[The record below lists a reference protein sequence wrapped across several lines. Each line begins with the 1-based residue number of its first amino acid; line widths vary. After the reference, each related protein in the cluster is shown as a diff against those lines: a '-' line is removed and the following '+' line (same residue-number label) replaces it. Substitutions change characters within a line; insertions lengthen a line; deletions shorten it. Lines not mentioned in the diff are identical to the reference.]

1 MSDRDEI
8 ELHPAVGDLIITMRD
23 EIHAH
28 EATIAQ
34 LRAELADAAHSV
46 AVERER
52 CLSLL
57 RAALIPTQ
65 PGARE
70 TNADRWWSQRIRDVL
85 RAIEAGD
92 ENQTA
97 AELIRHERERHAAEL
112 DELHALVA
120 RQAAILT
127 GVANALRGPP
137 GPLASHSHHDLA
149 ERAARVVR
157 ERDRASA
164 LNDEDATMIREL
176 FAAVAERER
185 WCDDR
190 DATIAQ
196 LRSAIEARDASVRE
210 YLAAETSV
218 AYALTDDSDAFDAA
232 AMLARMH
239 TVRTRRDEALARV
252 RALVPP

>member
-1 MSDRDEI
+1 MSDDN
-8 ELHPAVGDLIITMRD
+8 
-23 EIHAH
+23 
-28 EATIAQ
+28 
-34 LRAELADAAHSV
+34 DAAHSV

-85 RAIEAGD
+85 RAIETGD

-120 RQAAILT
+120 AQAAILT

-149 ERAARVVR
+149 ERAATVVR
-157 ERDRASA
+157 ERDGATA
-164 LNDEDATMIREL
+164 LNAEDATMIRGL
-176 FAAVAERER
+176 FAAVAEREQ
-185 WCDDR
+185 WCDER
-190 DATIAQ
+190 DATIAR
-196 LRSAIEARDASVRE
+196 LTSAVRE
-210 YLAAETSV
+210 YLAAEASH
-218 AYALTDDSDAFDAA
+218 DAA
-232 AMLARMH
+232 SRASMHVVGDYNSDEVEAAGDRIVAASNAQNAARA
-239 TVRTRRDEALARV
+239 ALA
-252 RALVPP
+252 ALVGGDRG